1 MKTIW
6 KDWVIIMANLFLVCD
21 ASNIGGFN
29 KLTRHRM
36 PGALPFG
43 AKYRLIDFTLSNCK
57 NSHITNVAIFPYGNY
72 RSLADH
78 IGSGDRWDLNRRKD
92 GIFILPPKNLN
103 PTIEDSISFQRM
115 YEHIE
120 YFNRSNQEYV
130 IVSPANIVW
139 NIDYQVL
146 LHNHLVQNADIT
158 EVVSLDQKRLR
169 TFVLSKDLLLD
180 FIKNYDAI
188 PYRNLTDVFD
198 YATNLKKNPYHFEQ
212 ASYFINSPFELYQAN
227 MQLLLHEVRQQL
239 FRKDRPI
246 LSKETMSAPSRYSE
260 DASVKNSIVA
270 SGAIIEGAI
279 DNSIIGRKAIIK
291 KGAKVSHSIIMNQC
305 VIESGATIEYA
316 LLDKETRVVENAV
329 VKGNLNQLFVSEK
342 RQVVISDENLK
353 VLQITAECNPF
364 VKTGGLAD
372 IVGSLAENFSVL
384 GISSNVMMPLYPRI
398 KDKYKLFIEIKA
410 DQIIDYG
417 NEKYKV
423 TLYVYN
429 NQNVNY
435 YFIESYDF
443 FDRDEIYG
451 YKDDGDRFAFFSKA
465 ALAFLDVF
473 DELPDIIHIHD
484 WHMGLVPLIMKEH
497 KHLTDIKTLMTIH
510 NIEYQG
516 IYDANILEK
525 LGLKENGNQKWIN
538 FMEIGLQTATKIS
551 TVSETYKEELK
562 FEYFSKNLVDII
574 NKRERDFYGIL
585 NGLNEETGPNKD
597 LTIHEKYNLMNVFSA
612 KKINK
617 QELQKRMNLNVGD
630 EYFVLGMVTRIVEQ
644 KGFDILLPALD
655 EVMNNDKIQFVIL
668 GAGDGNYV
676 SWLEQIQKKHPGQ
689 VALNIGYDA
698 TEPGYIYAGADA
710 FLMPS
715 RYEPCGTGQMI
726 ALKYGTIPIV
736 RQTGGL
742 NDTIEHFDSITKRG
756 NGFKFYNYD
765 FRDLI
770 FQITQ
775 AQKLFEKS
783 KPDWNQ
789 LIINA
794 MNSRFWLKDSAKSY
808 IELYRMMII

>member
-1 MKTIW
+1 
-6 KDWVIIMANLFLVCD
+6 VIEVANLFLVCD
-21 ASNIGGFN
+21 ASNVGGFN

-120 YFNRSNQEYV
+120 YFTRSNQEYV
-130 IVSPANIVW
+130 IVSPANLVW

-146 LHNHLVQNADIT
+146 LHDHLVQNADIT
-158 EVVSLDQKRLR
+158 EVVSLDQKRIR
-169 TFVLSKDLLLD
+169 TFVLAKDLLLD

-198 YATNLKKNPYHFEQ
+198 YSTSLKKNPYHFEQ
-212 ASYFINSPFELYQAN
+212 ACYFINSPFELYQAN
-227 MQLLLHEVRQQL
+227 MQLLLPEVRQQL

-246 LSKETMSAPSRYSE
+246 LSKETMSAPSRYSKE
-260 DASVKNSIVA
+260 ASVKNSIVA
-270 SGAIIEGAI
+270 SGAIVEGTLV
-279 DNSIIGRKAIIK
+279 NSIIGRKAIIK

-372 IVGSLAENFSVL
+372 IVGSLAENYSIL

-417 NEKYKV
+417 NDKYKV

-443 FDRDEIYG
+443 FDREAIYG

-473 DELPDIIHIHD
+473 DEMPDIIHIHD
-484 WHMGLVPLIMKEH
+484 WHMGLIPLLLKEH
-497 KHLTDIKTLMTIH
+497 IHLKNIKTLMTIH

-516 IYDANILEK
+516 IYDADILEK

-585 NGLNEETGPNKD
+585 NGLSEETGPNKD
-597 LTIHEKYNLMNVFSA
+597 LTIHEKYNLMNVFGA

-644 KGFDILLPALD
+644 KGFDILLPALE
-655 EVMNNDKIQFVIL
+655 EVLHNDKIQFVIL
-668 GAGDGNYV
+668 GAGDGKYV
-676 SWLEQIQKKHPGQ
+676 SWLEQIKLKHPKQ
-689 VALNIGYDA
+689 VALNIGYNA
-698 TEPGYIYAGADA
+698 TEPGYIYAGVDV

-775 AQKLFEKS
+775 AYSLYDKS